1 MTTEEKY
8 LQKIRK
14 KMLDQLILKSI
25 PNARQLENQ
34 LFLDA
39 NKSKMMYIEF
49 CTTYLFSGKK
59 NEEVSEVYTD
69 KEHNISKL
77 FESEKK
83 VISDSRNALSRCGR
97 CKSTNV
103 ENIARQVRSADE
115 GMSVFSRCLD
125 CGNKWV
131 QR

>member
-1 MTTEEKY
+1 MKNIPDPR
-8 LQKIRK
+8 KI
-14 KMLDQLILKSI
+14 
-25 PNARQLENQ
+25 ENQ
-34 LFLDA
+34 LFLNA

-49 CTTYLFSGKK
+49 CTTYLFSGNKI
-59 NEEVSEVYTD
+59 EEDTEVYKN

-83 VISDSRNALSRCGR
+83 VISDSRNALSRCGK